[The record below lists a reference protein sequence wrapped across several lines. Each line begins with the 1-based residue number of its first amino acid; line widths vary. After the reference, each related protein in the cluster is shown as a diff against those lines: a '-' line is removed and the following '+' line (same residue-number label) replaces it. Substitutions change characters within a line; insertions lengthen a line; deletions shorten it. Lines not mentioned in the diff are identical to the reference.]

1 MITELVVLSPGGNTR
16 RVACTRDLFTIGRS
30 PVCDLAFP
38 ENPMISRQHAAIRRE
53 GGTHLLV
60 DLGSANGV
68 CLNGVRIADA
78 TALNDGDRIELGDV
92 TLICVADEV
101 GEAVA
106 PQPPPPSATAA
117 AGRPIMTFKGQ
128 KLSVTVADIAP
139 FAFGRASTLFKTSA
153 SGHGDV
159 CVKLFPQVKGAEWE
173 SVALFEREVL
183 AQSSLHHPNV
193 LPVLDYGMRS
203 EPHGSPFLILPF
215 CSGGSLRNLTRER
228 SFHQLAGV
236 KDLLLQA
243 AAGLDAAHEA
253 GFVHGDVK
261 PENILLSG
269 DRSQA
274 FLSDF
279 GMSKLFAIQER
290 FTTQVPGEPAA
301 GTTAYLSPEQISKG
315 EQTAL
320 SDIYSF
326 AMVAY
331 ELLTGRFP
339 IDRDLPTFRQMLAKV
354 KGETLDPR
362 RFSPS
367 ITDDMTAALL
377 AGLAVDPL
385 MRPRSARA
393 FCRQLL
399 GSEGPRG
406 PAAISPAIA
415 GRSVF
420 ISYSHLDAEWVAR
433 VRAHLRPLERAQMLQ
448 LWDDTR
454 IRPGADWRREIGLA
468 LDACGCAILLV
479 SANFLASDFCT
490 IEEFPRLLR
499 AARDRGA
506 AILPLI
512 VSPCRVETVP
522 ELVAFQAV
530 NPPSRTLAEMSGPEC
545 DRALIRLVDAVQQSL
560 AGDRVE

>member
-1 MITELVVLSPGGNTR
+1 MITELVVLPPGGNPR

-38 ENPMISRQHAAIRRE
+38 ENPMVSRQHAAIRRE
-53 GGTHLLV
+53 GGMHFLM

-68 CLNGVRIADA
+68 VLNGMRVAEA

-92 TLICVADEV
+92 TLICVG
-101 GEAVA
+101 GEAGEIDA
-106 PQPPPPSATAA
+106 PQVPSPPATAPT
-117 AGRPIMTFKGQ
+117 GRPVMTFKGR
-128 KLSVTVADIAP
+128 KMSVTVADAAP
-139 FAFGRASTLFKTSA
+139 FAFGRASTLFKA
-153 SGHGDV
+153 NAGDHGDV

-183 AQSSLHHPNV
+183 AQSSLQHPNV
-193 LPVLDYGMRS
+193 LPVLDYGLRS

-215 CSGGSLRNLTRER
+215 CSGGSLRDLTRER

-236 KDLLLQA
+236 KDLLTQA

-261 PENILLSG
+261 PENILLAG

-331 ELLTGRFP
+331 ELLTGRLP

-367 ITDDMTAALL
+367 ITDEMTSALL

-385 MRPRSARA
+385 MRPRSATA
-393 FCRQLL
+393 FCRLLL
-399 GSEGPRG
+399 GREGPRERAG
-406 PAAISPAIA
+406 NRPTPG

-454 IRPGADWRREIGLA
+454 IRPGADWRGEIGRA

-479 SANFLASDFCT
+479 SANFLGSDFCT
-490 IEEFPRLLR
+490 MEEFPRLLH

-506 AILPLI
+506 AILPVI
-512 VSPCRVETVP
+512 VSPCRLETVP
-522 ELVAFQAV
+522 ELAAFQGV

-545 DRALIRLVDAVQQSL
+545 DRALIRLVDAVQRSL
-560 AGDRVE
+560 AGDRVD